1 MEKDIIKTY
10 MELGALATFFVLV
23 LRLLY
28 KYFNKKICE
37 AKDSHEVLPMLLNP
51 TQSDLL
57 THDYFTKMK
66 THMTTR
72 IPFLKIEGKERQ
84 ACLVDFLLIK
94 YRTFYEVI
102 TEFCKTDVATDT
114 ADRGDKW
121 LAAITTV
128 LLNGVAAYE
137 KEALE
142 VGIPAIFLTCFN
154 KHHSVRLTECWDLT
168 TSLARSKYFPSNA
181 RRTEVALDMLV
192 VIFNATLIDA
202 ERTMDELNG
211 ELTEALVLYSCPETN
226 QKKRR

>member
-1 MEKDIIKTY
+1 MKMEKDIIKTY
-10 MELGALATFFVLV
+10 LELGALATFFVLV

-28 KYFNKKICE
+28 KYFDKKICE
-37 AKDSHEVLPMLLNP
+37 AKDSHEVLPMVLNP

-57 THDYFTKMK
+57 THDFFTKMK
-66 THMTTR
+66 TYMTTR
-72 IPFLKIEGKERQ
+72 IPHIRIDGVERQ
-84 ACLVDFLLIK
+84 ACLIDFLMIK

-102 TEFCKTDVATDT
+102 TDFCKTDVATDV
-114 ADRGDKW
+114 ADRGDRW

-168 TSLARSKYFPSNA
+168 ASLAKSKYFPNNA

-211 ELTEALVLYSCPETN
+211 ELDEALQGYVC
-226 QKKRR
+226 KRRN